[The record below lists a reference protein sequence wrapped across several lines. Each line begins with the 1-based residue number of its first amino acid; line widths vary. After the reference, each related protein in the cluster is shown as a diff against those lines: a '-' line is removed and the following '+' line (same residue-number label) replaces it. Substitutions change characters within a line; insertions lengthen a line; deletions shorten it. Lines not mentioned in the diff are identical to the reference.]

1 MGVYLRNFI
10 GYGWLIKSDFDRYLD
25 YFDEDELNS
34 EEFGYF
40 IHTLGDG
47 QYLFLGYGVAD
58 YEPEEENQ
66 AFSFEQMDKILEYRF
81 HINWD
86 WEEYFGEC
94 LKPAEDPKFH
104 TVSYWG

>member
-1 MGVYLRNFI
+1 MGVYLHNFI
-10 GYGWLIKSDFDRYLD
+10 GYGWLIKNNFDRYLD

-34 EEFGYF
+34 EEFRYF
-40 IHTLGDG
+40 VHALGDG
-47 QYLFLGYGVAD
+47 QYLFLGYEVAD

-94 LKPAEDPKFH
+94 PKPAEDPKFH
-104 TVSYWG
+104 VVSYWG